1 MPGEPVC
8 RRESRAGEPVV
19 DSGYMEPA
27 SLALKRSLLHGGE
40 VLGAPA
46 PDPLSRSGSSFPPCP
61 CDFSAPESR
70 LLHQVPPAASSPR
83 GTPGATPLL
92 DSHWLFFT
100 PVTLLLAEGSPTM
113 QIRTGPPPRR
123 LAGAA
128 GAETLDLGSDWSLR
142 PADVNDGE
150 RVLPLP
156 RLLWLVAADR
166 APLGRSS
173 ACRVCGSG
181 GHRPAPGLW
190 IRRRGTSSEA
200 WGSTSGGGGYCRLV
214 S

>member
-1 MPGEPVC
+1 MESQRGPRGARRHSPGALQGTA
-8 RRESRAGEPVV
+8 RTAGVSPCT
-19 DSGYMEPA
+19 
-27 SLALKRSLLHGGE
+27 H
-40 VLGAPA
+40 LGAPA

-70 LLHQVPPAASSPR
+70 SLHQVPPAASSPR

-142 PADVNDGE
+142 PADADDGE
-150 RVLPLP
+150 LVLPLP
-156 RLLWLVAADR
+156 RLLRLVAGDR

-173 ACRVCGSG
+173 ARRVCGSG

-200 WGSTSGGGGYCRLV
+200 WGSTPGGGCGRCRRV

>member
-1 MPGEPVC
+1 MESQRGPRGARRRSPGALQGTA
-8 RRESRAGEPVV
+8 RTAGVSPCT
-19 DSGYMEPA
+19 
-27 SLALKRSLLHGGE
+27 H
-40 VLGAPA
+40 LGAPA

-150 RVLPLP
+150 RVLPFP
-156 RLLWLVAADR
+156 RLLWLLAADR
-166 APLGRSS
+166 EPLGRSS
-173 ACRVCGSG
+173 ARRVCGPG
-181 GHRPAPGLW
+181 GPRPAPGLW

-200 WGSTSGGGGYCRLV
+200 WGSTPGGRGGCLRRV